1 MARCSFRI
9 QGESLKVYNE
19 DYSEKFGVCV
29 LDSNGLEG
37 PRSFRAETSE

>member
-9 QGESLKVYNE
+9 QDGSLKVDNE
-19 DYSEKFGVCV
+19 DYREKLGVCV